1 MEGRRGDK
9 AVKRSREGERE
20 RERKSEEGG
29 GERVSGMKAGGSRLG
44 WSDGSNGV
52 VEEDGRWM
60 GARA

>member
-1 MEGRRGDK
+1 
-9 AVKRSREGERE
+9 
-20 RERKSEEGG
+20 
-29 GERVSGMKAGGSRLG
+29 MKAGGSRLG

>member
-1 MEGRRGDK
+1 MKRNRGGERER
-9 AVKRSREGERE
+9 KRERE
-20 RERKSEEGG
+20 RERKRKEGG